1 MQPRFTIIQGG
12 LSDTAPRAV
21 PTAGRGPV
29 ALATQAPVAGAP
41 KPGAWRVELRRA
53 AELREAEIEEWRAL
67 AARTTDLDPFA
78 DPDFL
83 ATAALHVP
91 RGHGGGVAFAL
102 AFFDGATGIERLCG
116 VIPLALPHRMWGGPA
131 VALWQAPLTPR
142 AVEPVFV
149 EGMAG
154 DAIEA
159 VLGHLA
165 ETNAR
170 VSLRLS
176 GIAADGALS
185 AGLRADRRFRIVDR
199 AAAPSIPEAQFVT
212 VGPRETVTRVE
223 RIAAPDRIRDAV
235 ERFLLADSHRA
246 RRPLLPDP
254 AAASTVRVVSRLFA
268 RRGLIEVELRSDRGE
283 VVSAAI
289 RLGREGERVLWR
301 SVDLDEARPAQPRS
315 ADLEIALAGAAE
327 RTASVR
333 LVVS

>member
-12 LSDTAPRAV
+12 LSETAPRAV
-21 PTAGRGPV
+21 PTAGSRPVVLVTEGPV
-29 ALATQAPVAGAP
+29 SGSP
-41 KPGAWRVELRRA
+41 KPGAWRVELRRP

-67 AARTTDLDPFA
+67 AARTTDLDPFS

-91 RGHGGGVAFAL
+91 RGNGGGVAFAL

-142 AVEPVFV
+142 AVEPVFA
-149 EGMAG
+149 EGTAG

-176 GIAADGALS
+176 GIATEGELS
-185 AGLRADRRFRIVDR
+185 AALRADRRFRIVDR
-199 AAAPSIPEAQFVT
+199 AAAPSIPEAQFVS
-212 VGPRETVTRVE
+212 VGAREPVTSVE

-235 ERFLLADSHRA
+235 ECFLLADSRRA
-246 RRPLLPDP
+246 RRPLLADP

-301 SVDLDEARPAQPRS
+301 SVDLDEAQPVQPRS